1 MGVSVLT
8 WTVSDE
14 IGHHESH
21 DWDCYKSWL
30 PMGHWLRHD
39 TAPPP
44 LPLDSQQMENDALEY
59 ERLSNAGLE
68 AQEIA
73 LRKDWSNVHPNTEP
87 HQAKPKGNVIV
98 NVEVQGLAAF

>member
-30 PMGHWLRHD
+30 PMGHWLHD
-39 TAPPP
+39 TA
-44 LPLDSQQMENDALEY
+44 LRLDSQQMENDALEY

-68 AQEIA
+68 AQ
-73 LRKDWSNVHPNTEP
+73 RKLHYAKTGPTCIQTPNHIKRSPRATS
-87 HQAKPKGNVIV
+87 
-98 NVEVQGLAAF
+98 L